1 MALGLKLQLLKK
13 EIIKIGSADQQC
25 IQMNNP
31 TCWRRK
37 KFSTYLCAGQRL
49 LEAQKEPNV
58 VYAFKIKKGHIFFF
72 LNQLSHDCILSDILS
87 QYADEKMCTLCRSL
101 LPYLG
106 VFCHQRLFCTRN
118 IAIHCIVYIVT
129 LFVSNLSKK
138 YEHCFFQM

>member
-31 TCWRRK
+31 ACWRRK

-58 VYAFKIKKGHIFFF
+58 VYAFKIKKGHIFFSLISSLMTVSYLTF
-72 LNQLSHDCILSDILS
+72 FHSMLMKRCAHCAGLCLFILESSVIKGCSAPGILQS
-87 QYADEKMCTLCRSL
+87 TA
-101 LPYLG
+101 
-106 VFCHQRLFCTRN
+106 
-118 IAIHCIVYIVT
+118 
-129 LFVSNLSKK
+129 
-138 YEHCFFQM
+138 